1 MTYPQALHIAILAI
15 SREQR
20 QHVFIA
26 SLARYGMGSITGQRE
41 LVKWKKLEEAK
52 QILSLE
58 EAKLLSQE
66 KLL

>member
-20 QHVFIA
+20 QHVFMA
-26 SLARYGMGSITGQRE
+26 SLARYGMGGIAGQRE
-41 LVKWKKLEEAK
+41 LAKWKKLEKAK
-52 QILSLE
+52 QVLG
-58 EAKLLSQE
+58 QE